1 MATKAKT
8 DPVDVHLG
16 GQMRLRRRM
25 LGLSPDALGRAA
37 DMTTERIHAL
47 ENGEARIAPDEIHSL
62 AKAMDVP
69 VSFFFDGLSAAAGW
83 WKFWGVERR
92 RGGVR
97 RAGADGP
104 DRRGGERRG
113 DRRGRRADD

>member
-1 MATKAKT
+1 MATTAKI

-16 GQMRLRRRM
+16 GQMRLRRRL
-25 LGLSPDALGRAA
+25 LGLTHGALGAAA

-47 ENGEARIAPDEIHSL
+47 ENGETRIAPDEIHKLSGAL
-62 AKAMDVP
+62 DVP
-69 VSFFFDGLSAAAGW
+69 VSFFFDGLSASTGW

-92 RGGVR
+92 QGGDR